1 MFRSLHGRGRLHG
14 HIYKSVCVHKNVYA
28 YISSKRVQQY
38 VYIYTCVVLSAL
50 FLCADDVI
58 LLEKKKIIQIVS
70 WMDAEKKIFL
80 SHSQSERK
88 RFHNQHTRIRI
99 FLRFSFPSI
108 FFFFFSAKKGTKH
121 SSHIILFFC
130 LFSSRQNFFARV
142 WLRQKKERERK
153 AQPARAHA
161 NTHTHTHTHT
171 RVFIIIIIIKDLL
184 VKKRERISCACI
196 ASVL

>member
-1 MFRSLHGRGRLHG
+1 
-14 HIYKSVCVHKNVYA
+14 VCVHKNVYA

-50 FLCADDVI
+50 FLCVVRMI
-58 LLEKKKIIQIVS
+58 CNLVREKKKRLS
-70 WMDAEKKIFL
+70 NCFLDGRREKRYFSATHKARGKD
-80 SHSQSERK
+80 STTSTHES
-88 RFHNQHTRIRI
+88 RI

>member
-1 MFRSLHGRGRLHG
+1 
-14 HIYKSVCVHKNVYA
+14 
-28 YISSKRVQQY
+28 
-38 VYIYTCVVLSAL
+38 
-50 FLCADDVI
+50 
-58 LLEKKKIIQIVS
+58 
-70 WMDAEKKIFL
+70 MDAEKKIFL
-80 SHSQSERK
+80 SHSTQARERREEK
-88 RFHNQHTRIRI
+88 IPHE
-99 FLRFSFPSI
+99 
-108 FFFFFSAKKGTKH
+108 FFFWMLACFISPFGQKH
-121 SSHIILFFC
+121 SSSHNSFF
-130 LFSSRQNFFARV
+130 LSFFFSRQNFFARV